1 MSSKKY
7 QVLEVGLD
15 YFENLGG
22 NASIPNVER
31 LVEEI
36 FLTDCYLKIK
46 DEERIWHKS
55 ETLQLLQH
63 IQQRKQ
69 EGGDK

>member
-1 MSSKKY
+1 MF
-7 QVLEVGLD
+7 QVLEVGWD
-15 YFENLGG
+15 YFLDFEG

-31 LVEEI
+31 LVEET

-46 DEERIWHKS
+46 DEMRIWHKS
-55 ETLQLLQH
+55 EASLLIQH

-69 EGGDK
+69 EGGDR